1 MLIAFQT
8 AAALDLRR
16 RWLVTAP
23 LGCALPANAAEQM
36 MRTSSDIGSYADAT
50 GSQRAANLGAGSISG
65 KSRPYTGVV
74 LAAGPNSAAGVVAAD
89 VILTNGVLAKVAFA
103 APELKLAKGFYYDVE
118 ARAKTGDSAY
128 LHVIAAPQGGLDG
141 KALASKIPATD
152 GRYGAFGPPTDV
164 IVSNDVT
171 KGDVRTVDLAFS
183 AITPGGA
190 TTPRRAVL
198 AATQAEG
205 SPDVLVLVASAS
217 EARWNQGGADAA
229 RRVASTF
236 RVDGTRP
243 TKLRAEPASG
253 LQNGGAGRRAAAQD
267 REPPRRL
274 LDGARVRDAVG
285 SGRPGGCEWGR
296 VRNMR
301 LAPTR
306 VPLSRSWDGRRPR
319 SPRHRAP

>member
-1 MLIAFQT
+1 MPFSTTWMLIAFQT
-8 AAALDLRR
+8 ATALDLRR

-74 LAAGPNSAAGVVAAD
+74 LAEAPNAAAGVVAAD

-128 LHVIAAPQGGLDG
+128 LHVIPKGGNLDG
-141 KALASKIPATD
+141 KALASKILATD

-243 TKLRAEPASG
+243 TKLRAEPASDYRFEE
-253 LQNGGAGRRAAAQD
+253 QGGV
-267 REPPRRL
+267 RL
-274 LDGARVRDAVG
+274 PKIENPLDGFSTEPAFG
-285 SGRPGGCEWGR
+285 SSGGLGRPGG
-296 VRNMR
+296 
-301 LAPTR
+301 L
-306 VPLSRSWDGRRPR
+306 
-319 SPRHRAP
+319 

>member
-1 MLIAFQT
+1 MLLTLHT

-23 LGCALPANAAEQM
+23 VGCALPANAAEQM

-74 LAAGPNSAAGVVAAD
+74 LAEAPNAAAGVVAAD

-128 LHVIAAPQGGLDG
+128 LHVIPKGGNLDG
-141 KALASKIPATD
+141 KALASKILATD

-243 TKLRAEPASG
+243 TKLRAEPASDYRFEE
-253 LQNGGAGRRAAAQD
+253 QGGV
-267 REPPRRL
+267 RL
-274 LDGARVRDAVG
+274 PKIENPLDGFSTEPAFG
-285 SGRPGGCEWGR
+285 SSGGLGRPGG
-296 VRNMR
+296 
-301 LAPTR
+301 L
-306 VPLSRSWDGRRPR
+306 
-319 SPRHRAP
+319 

>member
-8 AAALDLRR
+8 ATALDLRR

-74 LAAGPNSAAGVVAAD
+74 LAEAPNSAAGVVAAD

-128 LHVIAAPQGGLDG
+128 LHVIPKGGNLDG
-141 KALASKIPATD
+141 KALASKILATD

-243 TKLRAEPASG
+243 TKLKAEPASDYRFEE
-253 LQNGGAGRRAAAQD
+253 QGGV
-267 REPPRRL
+267 RL
-274 LDGARVRDAVG
+274 PKIENPLDGF
-285 SGRPGGCEWGR
+285 STCLLYTSP
-296 VRNMR
+296 
-301 LAPTR
+301 
-306 VPLSRSWDGRRPR
+306 
-319 SPRHRAP
+319 SPRDS

>member
-1 MLIAFQT
+1 MRVVITWMLIAFQT
-8 AAALDLRR
+8 ATALDLRR

-74 LAAGPNSAAGVVAAD
+74 LAEAPNSAAGVVAAD

-128 LHVIAAPQGGLDG
+128 LHVIPKGGNLDG
-141 KALASKIPATD
+141 KALASKILATD

-243 TKLRAEPASG
+243 TKLRAEPASDYRFEE
-253 LQNGGAGRRAAAQD
+253 QGGV
-267 REPPRRL
+267 RL
-274 LDGARVRDAVG
+274 PKIENPLDGFSTEPAFG
-285 SGRPGGCEWGR
+285 SSGGLGRPGG
-296 VRNMR
+296 
-301 LAPTR
+301 L
-306 VPLSRSWDGRRPR
+306 
-319 SPRHRAP
+319 

>member
-1 MLIAFQT
+1 MPLSTTWMLIAFQT
-8 AAALDLRR
+8 ATALDLRR

-23 LGCALPANAAEQM
+23 VGCALPANAAEQM

-74 LAAGPNSAAGVVAAD
+74 LAEAPNAAAGVVAAD

-128 LHVIAAPQGGLDG
+128 LHVIPKGGNLDG
-141 KALASKIPATD
+141 KALASKILATD

-243 TKLRAEPASG
+243 TKLRAEPASDYRFEE
-253 LQNGGAGRRAAAQD
+253 QGGV
-267 REPPRRL
+267 RL
-274 LDGARVRDAVG
+274 PKIENPLDGFSTEPAFG
-285 SGRPGGCEWGR
+285 SSGGLGRPGG
-296 VRNMR
+296 
-301 LAPTR
+301 L
-306 VPLSRSWDGRRPR
+306 
-319 SPRHRAP
+319 

>member
-1 MLIAFQT
+1 MSRRGALMLITLHT

-74 LAAGPNSAAGVVAAD
+74 LAEAPNSAAGVVAAD

-128 LHVIAAPQGGLDG
+128 LHVIPKGGNLDG
-141 KALASKIPATD
+141 KALASKILATD

-243 TKLRAEPASG
+243 TKLRAEPASDYRFEE
-253 LQNGGAGRRAAAQD
+253 QGGV
-267 REPPRRL
+267 RL
-274 LDGARVRDAVG
+274 PKIENPLDGFSTEPAFG
-285 SGRPGGCEWGR
+285 SSGGLGRPGG
-296 VRNMR
+296 
-301 LAPTR
+301 L
-306 VPLSRSWDGRRPR
+306 
-319 SPRHRAP
+319 

>member
-1 MLIAFQT
+1 MPLSTTWMLIAFQT
-8 AAALDLRR
+8 ATALDLRR

-74 LAAGPNSAAGVVAAD
+74 LAEAPNAAAGVVAAD

-128 LHVIAAPQGGLDG
+128 LHVIPKGGNLDG
-141 KALASKIPATD
+141 KALASKILATD

-243 TKLRAEPASG
+243 TKLRAEPASDYRFEE
-253 LQNGGAGRRAAAQD
+253 QGGV
-267 REPPRRL
+267 RL
-274 LDGARVRDAVG
+274 PKIENPLDGFSTEPAFG
-285 SGRPGGCEWGR
+285 SSGGLGRPGG
-296 VRNMR
+296 
-301 LAPTR
+301 L
-306 VPLSRSWDGRRPR
+306 
-319 SPRHRAP
+319 

>member
-8 AAALDLRR
+8 ATALDLRR

-74 LAAGPNSAAGVVAAD
+74 LAEAPNAAAGVVAAD

-128 LHVIAAPQGGLDG
+128 LHVIPKGGNLDG
-141 KALASKIPATD
+141 KALASKILATD

-243 TKLRAEPASG
+243 TKLRAEPASDYRFEE
-253 LQNGGAGRRAAAQD
+253 QGGV
-267 REPPRRL
+267 RL
-274 LDGARVRDAVG
+274 PKIENPLDGFSTEPAFG
-285 SGRPGGCEWGR
+285 SSGGLGRPGG
-296 VRNMR
+296 
-301 LAPTR
+301 L
-306 VPLSRSWDGRRPR
+306 
-319 SPRHRAP
+319 

>member
-1 MLIAFQT
+1 MPLSTTWMLIAFQT
-8 AAALDLRR
+8 ATALDLRR

-74 LAAGPNSAAGVVAAD
+74 LAEAPNSAAGVVAAD

-128 LHVIAAPQGGLDG
+128 LHVIPKGGNLDG
-141 KALASKIPATD
+141 KALASKILATD

-243 TKLRAEPASG
+243 TKLRAEPASDYRFEE
-253 LQNGGAGRRAAAQD
+253 QGGV
-267 REPPRRL
+267 RL
-274 LDGARVRDAVG
+274 PKIENPLDGFSTEPAFASSG
-285 SGRPGGCEWGR
+285 GLGRPGG
-296 VRNMR
+296 
-301 LAPTR
+301 L
-306 VPLSRSWDGRRPR
+306 
-319 SPRHRAP
+319 

>member
-1 MLIAFQT
+1 
-8 AAALDLRR
+8 
-16 RWLVTAP
+16 
-23 LGCALPANAAEQM
+23 

-65 KSRPYTGVV
+65 QSRPYTGVV
-74 LAAGPNSAAGVVAAD
+74 LAEAPNSAAGVVAAD

-128 LHVIAAPQGGLDG
+128 LHVIPKGGNLDG
-141 KALASKIPATD
+141 KALASKILATD

-243 TKLRAEPASG
+243 TKLRAEPASDYRFEE
-253 LQNGGAGRRAAAQD
+253 QGGV
-267 REPPRRL
+267 RL
-274 LDGARVRDAVG
+274 PKIENPLDGFSTEPAFG
-285 SGRPGGCEWGR
+285 SSGGLGRPGG
-296 VRNMR
+296 
-301 LAPTR
+301 L
-306 VPLSRSWDGRRPR
+306 
-319 SPRHRAP
+319 

>member
-1 MLIAFQT
+1 MPLSTTWMLITLHT

-16 RWLVTAP
+16 RGFLSAP
-23 LGCALPANAAEQM
+23 LGCVLPTAANAAEQM

-74 LAAGPNSAAGVVAAD
+74 LAEAPNAAAGVVAAD

-128 LHVIAAPQGGLDG
+128 LHVIPKGGNLDG
-141 KALASKIPATD
+141 KALASKILATD

-243 TKLRAEPASG
+243 TKLRAEPASDYRFEE
-253 LQNGGAGRRAAAQD
+253 QGGV
-267 REPPRRL
+267 RL
-274 LDGARVRDAVG
+274 PKIENPLDGFSTEPAFG
-285 SGRPGGCEWGR
+285 SSGGLGRPGG
-296 VRNMR
+296 
-301 LAPTR
+301 L
-306 VPLSRSWDGRRPR
+306 
-319 SPRHRAP
+319 

>member
-1 MLIAFQT
+1 MPLSTTWMLLTLHT

-74 LAAGPNSAAGVVAAD
+74 LAEAPNSAAGVVAAD

-128 LHVIAAPQGGLDG
+128 LHVIPKGGNLDG
-141 KALASKIPATD
+141 KALASKILATD

-243 TKLRAEPASG
+243 TKLRAEPASDYRFEE
-253 LQNGGAGRRAAAQD
+253 QGGV
-267 REPPRRL
+267 RL
-274 LDGARVRDAVG
+274 PKIENPLDGFSTEPAFG
-285 SGRPGGCEWGR
+285 SSGGLGRPGG
-296 VRNMR
+296 
-301 LAPTR
+301 L
-306 VPLSRSWDGRRPR
+306 
-319 SPRHRAP
+319 

>member
-1 MLIAFQT
+1 MPLSTTWMLIAFQT
-8 AAALDLRR
+8 ATALDLRR

-74 LAAGPNSAAGVVAAD
+74 LAEAPNSAAGVVAAD

-128 LHVIAAPQGGLDG
+128 LHVIPKGGNLDG
-141 KALASKIPATD
+141 KALASKILATD

-243 TKLRAEPASG
+243 TKLRAEPASDYRFEE
-253 LQNGGAGRRAAAQD
+253 QGGV
-267 REPPRRL
+267 RL
-274 LDGARVRDAVG
+274 PKIENPLDGFSTEPAFG
-285 SGRPGGCEWGR
+285 SSGGLGRPGG
-296 VRNMR
+296 
-301 LAPTR
+301 L
-306 VPLSRSWDGRRPR
+306 
-319 SPRHRAP
+319 

>member
-1 MLIAFQT
+1 MSRPGALMLVTLHT

-74 LAAGPNSAAGVVAAD
+74 LAEAPNAAAGVVAAD

-128 LHVIAAPQGGLDG
+128 LHVIPKGGNLDG
-141 KALASKIPATD
+141 KALASKILATD

-243 TKLRAEPASG
+243 TKLRAEPASDYRFEE
-253 LQNGGAGRRAAAQD
+253 QGGV
-267 REPPRRL
+267 RL
-274 LDGARVRDAVG
+274 PKIENPLDGFSTEPAFG
-285 SGRPGGCEWGR
+285 SSGGLGRPGG
-296 VRNMR
+296 
-301 LAPTR
+301 L
-306 VPLSRSWDGRRPR
+306 
-319 SPRHRAP
+319 

>member
-1 MLIAFQT
+1 MSCRGAWMIILIQT

-74 LAAGPNSAAGVVAAD
+74 LAEAPNSAAGVVAAD

-128 LHVIAAPQGGLDG
+128 LHVIPKGGNLDG
-141 KALASKIPATD
+141 KALASKILATD

-243 TKLRAEPASG
+243 TKLRAEPASDYRFEE
-253 LQNGGAGRRAAAQD
+253 QGGV
-267 REPPRRL
+267 RL
-274 LDGARVRDAVG
+274 PKIENPLDGFSTEPAFG
-285 SGRPGGCEWGR
+285 SSGGLGRPGG
-296 VRNMR
+296 
-301 LAPTR
+301 L
-306 VPLSRSWDGRRPR
+306 
-319 SPRHRAP
+319 

>member
-1 MLIAFQT
+1 MLLTLHT
-8 AAALDLRR
+8 ATALDLRR

-74 LAAGPNSAAGVVAAD
+74 LAEAPNSAAGVVAAD

-128 LHVIAAPQGGLDG
+128 LHVIPKGGNLDG
-141 KALASKIPATD
+141 KALASKILATD

-243 TKLRAEPASG
+243 TKLRAEPASDYRFEE
-253 LQNGGAGRRAAAQD
+253 QGGV
-267 REPPRRL
+267 RL
-274 LDGARVRDAVG
+274 PKIENPLDGFSTEPAFG
-285 SGRPGGCEWGR
+285 SSGGLGRPGG
-296 VRNMR
+296 
-301 LAPTR
+301 L
-306 VPLSRSWDGRRPR
+306 
-319 SPRHRAP
+319 

>member
-1 MLIAFQT
+1 MPLSTTWMLIAFQT
-8 AAALDLRR
+8 ATALDLRR

-74 LAAGPNSAAGVVAAD
+74 LAEAPNAAAGVVAAD

-128 LHVIAAPQGGLDG
+128 LHVIPKGGNLDG
-141 KALASKIPATD
+141 KALASKILATD

-198 AATQAEG
+198 AATQAG
-205 SPDVLVLVASAS
+205 VAGRARLVRRRPRRAGTGRRRRRS
-217 EARWNQGGADAA
+217 
-229 RRVASTF
+229 RVAS
-236 RVDGTRP
+236 RS
-243 TKLRAEPASG
+243 AST
-253 LQNGGAGRRAAAQD
+253 GRG
-267 REPPRRL
+267 PR
-274 LDGARVRDAVG
+274 
-285 SGRPGGCEWGR
+285 
-296 VRNMR
+296 N
-301 LAPTR
+301 
-306 VPLSRSWDGRRPR
+306 
-319 SPRHRAP
+319 

>member
-1 MLIAFQT
+1 MPLSTTWMLIAFQT
-8 AAALDLRR
+8 ATALDLRR

-74 LAAGPNSAAGVVAAD
+74 LAEAPNAAAGVVAAD

-128 LHVIAAPQGGLDG
+128 LHVIPPKGNLDG
-141 KALASKIPATD
+141 KALASKILATD

-205 SPDVLVLVASAS
+205 SPDVLVLADVGVRGALEPGRRRPRAHRVGVPRRRDAAH
-217 EARWNQGGADAA
+217 ETPGAEPRPDYRFEEQGGV
-229 RRVASTF
+229 RLPRSRT
-236 RVDGTRP
+236 
-243 TKLRAEPASG
+243 
-253 LQNGGAGRRAAAQD
+253 
-267 REPPRRL
+267 PRRL
-274 LDGARVRDAVG
+274 LDGARVRGERWTRAT
-285 SGRPGGCEWGR
+285 GGCGGR
-296 VRNMR
+296 GLNEH
-301 LAPTR
+301 APSTRR
-306 VPLSRSWDGRRPR
+306 VPLSRS
-319 SPRHRAP
+319 

>member
-1 MLIAFQT
+1 
-8 AAALDLRR
+8 
-16 RWLVTAP
+16 
-23 LGCALPANAAEQM
+23 

-74 LAAGPNSAAGVVAAD
+74 LAEAPNSAAGVVAAD

-128 LHVIAAPQGGLDG
+128 LHVIPKGGNLDG
-141 KALASKIPATD
+141 KALASKILATD

-243 TKLRAEPASG
+243 TKLRAEPASDYRFEE
-253 LQNGGAGRRAAAQD
+253 QGGV
-267 REPPRRL
+267 RL
-274 LDGARVRDAVG
+274 PKIENPLDGFSTEPAFG
-285 SGRPGGCEWGR
+285 SSGGLGRPGG
-296 VRNMR
+296 
-301 LAPTR
+301 L
-306 VPLSRSWDGRRPR
+306 
-319 SPRHRAP
+319 

>member
-1 MLIAFQT
+1 MPLSTTWMLITLQT

-16 RWLVTAP
+16 RCLLSAP
-23 LGCALPANAAEQM
+23 LGCVLPTAANAAEQM

-74 LAAGPNSAAGVVAAD
+74 LAEAPNSAAGVVAAD
-89 VILTNGVLAKVAFA
+89 VVLTNGVLAKVAFA

-128 LHVIAAPQGGLDG
+128 LHVIAAPKSSLDG
-141 KALASKIPATD
+141 KALASKILATD

-243 TKLRAEPASG
+243 TKLRAEPASDYRFEE
-253 LQNGGAGRRAAAQD
+253 QGGV
-267 REPPRRL
+267 RL
-274 LDGARVRDAVG
+274 PKIENPLDGFSTEPAFG
-285 SGRPGGCEWGR
+285 SSGGLGRPGG
-296 VRNMR
+296 
-301 LAPTR
+301 L
-306 VPLSRSWDGRRPR
+306 
-319 SPRHRAP
+319 

>member
-1 MLIAFQT
+1 MPLSATRMLIAFQT
-8 AAALDLRR
+8 ATALDLRR
-16 RWLVTAP
+16 RWFVTAP

-74 LAAGPNSAAGVVAAD
+74 LAEAPNSAAGVVAAD
-89 VILTNGVLAKVAFA
+89 VVLTNGVLAKVAFA

-128 LHVIAAPQGGLDG
+128 LHVIPKGGNLDG
-141 KALASKIPATD
+141 KALASKILATD

-243 TKLRAEPASG
+243 TKLRAEPASDYRFEE
-253 LQNGGAGRRAAAQD
+253 QGGV
-267 REPPRRL
+267 RL
-274 LDGARVRDAVG
+274 PKIENPLDGFSTEPAFG
-285 SGRPGGCEWGR
+285 SSGGLGRPGG
-296 VRNMR
+296 
-301 LAPTR
+301 L
-306 VPLSRSWDGRRPR
+306 
-319 SPRHRAP
+319 

>member
-1 MLIAFQT
+1 MPLSTTWMLIAFQT
-8 AAALDLRR
+8 ATALDLRR

-74 LAAGPNSAAGVVAAD
+74 LAEAPNSAAGVVAAD
-89 VILTNGVLAKVAFA
+89 VVLTNGVLAKVAFA

-128 LHVIAAPQGGLDG
+128 LHVIPKGGNLDG
-141 KALASKIPATD
+141 KALASKILATD

-243 TKLRAEPASG
+243 TKLRAEPASDYRFEE
-253 LQNGGAGRRAAAQD
+253 QGGV
-267 REPPRRL
+267 RL
-274 LDGARVRDAVG
+274 PKIENPLDGFSTEPAFG
-285 SGRPGGCEWGR
+285 SSGGLGRPGG
-296 VRNMR
+296 
-301 LAPTR
+301 L
-306 VPLSRSWDGRRPR
+306 
-319 SPRHRAP
+319 

>member
-1 MLIAFQT
+1 MLLTLHT

-74 LAAGPNSAAGVVAAD
+74 LAEAPNAAAGVVAAD

-128 LHVIAAPQGGLDG
+128 LHVIPKGGNLDG
-141 KALASKIPATD
+141 KALASKILATD

-243 TKLRAEPASG
+243 TKLRAEPASDYRFEE
-253 LQNGGAGRRAAAQD
+253 QGGV
-267 REPPRRL
+267 RL
-274 LDGARVRDAVG
+274 PKIENPLDGFSTEPAFG
-285 SGRPGGCEWGR
+285 SSGGLGRPGG
-296 VRNMR
+296 
-301 LAPTR
+301 L
-306 VPLSRSWDGRRPR
+306 
-319 SPRHRAP
+319 